1 MYSAI
6 LITHIII
13 SIFLSLIAF
22 YIVNRS
28 IFGLIKN
35 LNFSVFQDYYV
46 PVFAVVL
53 LYIELILGLLL
64 YSMHMTKLE
73 DFINQANAN
82 DYFSS
87 RFWAIEHTILMFF
100 AIIFGHLGL
109 VYAKN
114 LINNRE
120 KFKMNLTYF
129 GLSFVLIM
137 ISLIMNIPT
146 NA

>member
-82 DYFSS
+82 DYF
-87 RFWAIEHTILMFF
+87 
-100 AIIFGHLGL
+100 
-109 VYAKN
+109 
-114 LINNRE
+114 
-120 KFKMNLTYF
+120 
-129 GLSFVLIM
+129 
-137 ISLIMNIPT
+137 
-146 NA
+146 